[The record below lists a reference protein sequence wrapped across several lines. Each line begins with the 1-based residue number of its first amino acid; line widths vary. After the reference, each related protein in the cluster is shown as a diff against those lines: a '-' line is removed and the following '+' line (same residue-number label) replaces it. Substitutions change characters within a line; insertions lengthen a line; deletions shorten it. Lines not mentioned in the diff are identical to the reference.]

1 MGSLPRTRATKVFL
15 DASVLI
21 AAAISP
27 RGHARDLVLQGLRG
41 EWSLYLSSL
50 VLEETQRNL
59 ARKAPKAL
67 PAFNGLSP
75 APSLQTW
82 LIRRRLLCWK
92 SPETVAVKDAPIV
105 AAAVC
110 ARAHYLATYD
120 RRHLLSQAAVIRT
133 QFGVEVVTPGDI
145 LAGKP

>member
-67 PAFNGLSP
+67 PAFMSF
-75 APSLQTW
+75 
-82 LIRRRLLCWK
+82 RRTLTTNLVDPPK
-92 SPETVAVKDAPIV
+92 ATVLEIAETVAVKDAPIV

-110 ARAHYLATYD
+110 VRAHYLATYD
-120 RRHLLSQAAVIRT
+120 RRHLLSRAAVIRT